1 MCGIAGIISKQKP
14 YGEHAMQRM
23 LEALEFRGP
32 DDEGVYDGVGIT
44 LGQRRLS
51 IIDLEGGHQPIPNE
65 TKSLWLVCNGEIY
78 NYEELRA
85 DLIKRGHTFST
96 HSDSEVIL
104 HLYEE
109 KGERCVDD
117 LRGMFSFAI
126 WDEKK
131 KQLFAARDR
140 LGQKPFYYIAIDDQF
155 FFASE
160 IKALLALD
168 SSFAEM
174 DPESLDQYLTLR
186 IIAPPRSMFKQI
198 KKLPPA
204 HERRG

>member
-1 MCGIAGIISKQKP
+1 MCGIAGIISETQP
-14 YGEHAMQRM
+14 YGEFAMQRM
-23 LEALEFRGP
+23 LDALKLRGP
-32 DDEGVYDGVGIT
+32 DDAGTYSGAGAS

-65 TKSLWLVCNGEIY
+65 DGTLWLVCNGEIY
-78 NYEELRA
+78 NYETLRD

-109 KGERCVDD
+109 KGEDCVDD

-140 LGQKPFYYIAIDDQF
+140 LG
-155 FFASE
+155 
-160 IKALLALD
+160 
-168 SSFAEM
+168 
-174 DPESLDQYLTLR
+174 
-186 IIAPPRSMFKQI
+186 
-198 KKLPPA
+198 
-204 HERRG
+204 